1 MRHRGQVQNL
11 VAATITH
18 LQSRVTRS
26 ASSSKRFR
34 DLDATPREVCSFHP
48 PETVRFTPGVDTY
61 PAHGRGTRFAV
72 VALEFAHCG
81 TPTVQFGISE
91 PSSGISA
98 HQTVVVV
105 VSRLMQS

>member
-61 PAHGRGTRFAV
+61 PATVAARGAV
-72 VALEFAHCG
+72 DGTVAPNERQHTSDDLGE
-81 TPTVQFGISE
+81 
-91 PSSGISA
+91 
-98 HQTVVVV
+98 
-105 VSRLMQS
+105 